1 MTRYHDEKEKGF
13 RQLFKRRSWVFLGV
27 MLLFYAILAG
37 RFAYLQIY
45 QYEDFV
51 YKAESNRITETALPP
66 QRGVIYDRNGERLA
80 INEPMYSLEL
90 IPAKVY
96 RLNNTIDEI
105 SKIIEIR
112 PSDRKRFNRMK
123 DELPRLSPVPLK
135 INLTDTEVAKFTAQ
149 AWRFPGV
156 EVRSRMHRAYP
167 QGEVAAHVVGYI
179 GRISERDQRQLKERG
194 EDGDYEGT
202 LNIGK
207 SGLELSYESTLHGD
221 PGFEKVEVRASG
233 RPIRTLSKTEPV
245 EGKNLSLSLDM
256 GLQREIYKELNG
268 RRAAVVAIEP
278 KTGEILAFVSSPSFD
293 PNLFVDG
300 IDFDTWDSLN
310 KDPDLPLMNRALQGT
325 YPIGSTYKPFLAL
338 AALETKTRDPNK
350 VIQDTGTFTLGNHV
364 FRDSTRGRGY
374 GPVDMKRSIVVSSDV
389 YYYSL
394 AQEMGIDKIHDF
406 MKPWGFGQITGID
419 LKGEFRG
426 ILPSKEWKMRR
437 YKKNWLAGETSSCGI
452 GQGYNNFTIL
462 QLAHAVATLANDG
475 VVMKP
480 HLVKKTVDA
489 TTGEEKLIASEPV
502 ATIPLKKENL
512 ALVKSAMHEVTKR
525 GTAARLFQGAE
536 YELAGKTGTAQV
548 LGIKQNAV
556 YDKNKIAER
565 HRDHSLFIAFAP
577 YKNPKIALAILV
589 ENGGFGATA
598 AVPLARKILDYYLVE
613 APAKLKGE
621 ENKEESS
628 PKDKSEQ
635 KSGKKKSR

>member
-525 GTAARLFQGAE
+525 GTAARLS
-536 YELAGKTGTAQV
+536 K
-548 LGIKQNAV
+548 
-556 YDKNKIAER
+556 ER
-565 HRDHSLFIAFAP
+565 NMNLPEKPGPHRF
-577 YKNPKIALAILV
+577 
-589 ENGGFGATA
+589 
-598 AVPLARKILDYYLVE
+598 
-613 APAKLKGE
+613 
-621 ENKEESS
+621 
-628 PKDKSEQ
+628 
-635 KSGKKKSR
+635 